1 MQSRHLHRC
10 MPVQLLDEPDHGK
23 QIIPYHTGKVQIGI
37 AYQPRLA
44 AIEAR
49 AGSHHPAPRSPLARW
64 AGWSVAAVIAV
75 LLIARATA

>member
-10 MPVQLLDEPDHGK
+10 MPVQLLDEQDNGK
-23 QIIPYHTGKVQIGI
+23 QNIPYNTGKVQIGI

-64 AGWSVAAVIAV
+64 VGISVAAVVAFVVITGRMA
-75 LLIARATA
+75 